1 MSNRRNVS
9 ECPTQIY
16 AAIQPTVSE
25 HDIDLLVCDCI
36 LHSFKLMFS
45 FLSFIPNSFLTKI
58 NFFCSMWSITMSM
71 FGHPATKTDVECYPF
86 FIDYISLPPP
96 LLSPSFCSGAWN
108 TQNAD
113 RLGRDLHPI
122 FIDFFFLK
130 SLLVIHFIQGKF
142 CLPFGIFLRM
152 IDDPALPLRVHFA
165 IFSQKFQLIFLIESD
180 EIILKFPRIAMCF
193 IRFVTQ
199 TRRLD
204 LTL

>member
-58 NFFCSMWSITMSM
+58 YFFCSMWSITMSM

-96 LLSPSFCSGAWN
+96 PPSSLRRFVPERGTHKMPIGWDVICIRFSLIFFFSSRYLSFISFRASFVCLSEYFPAWLT
-108 TQNAD
+108 TQRCHFASIS
-113 RLGRDLHPI
+113 P
-122 FIDFFFLK
+122 FFLK
-130 SLLVIHFIQGKF
+130 SSNWFF
-142 CLPFGIFLRM
+142 
-152 IDDPALPLRVHFA
+152 
-165 IFSQKFQLIFLIESD
+165 
-180 EIILKFPRIAMCF
+180 
-193 IRFVTQ
+193 
-199 TRRLD
+199 
-204 LTL
+204 